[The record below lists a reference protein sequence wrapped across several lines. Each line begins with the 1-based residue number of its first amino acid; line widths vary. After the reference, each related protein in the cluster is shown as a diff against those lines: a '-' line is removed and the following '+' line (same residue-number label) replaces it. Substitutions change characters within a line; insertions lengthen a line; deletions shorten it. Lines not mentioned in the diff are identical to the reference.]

1 MNVFCSVAVCNFAFC
16 LLSYI
21 AFSTE
26 TLLFKIQLNHLKL
39 VCITRMQHWTSVL
52 PSHVPEGFLSS
63 CSRCTLTC
71 IASADPPLDGRC
83 LLFRRA
89 IALQKDSGSGVPIVS
104 VTGSQLRCSNI
115 PLLAGKKTWGSRNKF
130 GVFFKAGSISMVVYS
145 C

>member
-1 MNVFCSVAVCNFAFC
+1 MYFVLSLCVILHSACSLT
-16 LLSYI
+16 LLSPQKHYFLKFSLI
-21 AFSTE
+21 IWSLFLLQECSTE
-26 TLLFKIQLNHLKL
+26 HLSYR
-39 VCITRMQHWTSVL
+39 RMFQKV
-52 PSHVPEGFLSS
+52 FLSS

-130 GVFFKAGSISMVVYS
+130 GVFFKAGSVSMVVYS

>member
-1 MNVFCSVAVCNFAFC
+1 MYFVLSLCHFAFC

-26 TLLFKIQLNHLKL
+26 TLFLKFQLNHLKL
-39 VCITRMQHWTSVL
+39 VFITRMQHWTSICPTIACTRRFFVKLPEMHLDMHCLCRSAPGRVL
-52 PSHVPEGFLSS
+52 
-63 CSRCTLTC
+63 
-71 IASADPPLDGRC
+71 

-104 VTGSQLRCSNI
+104 VTESQLRCWNI

-130 GVFFKAGSISMVVYS
+130 GFFLKQA
-145 C
+145 